1 MWSELPDFKCEK
13 TVAQILLFAQS
24 SMESKTQN
32 ADLPIAHAA

>member
-1 MWSELPDFKCEK
+1 MWSELPDFICEK